1 MAGKGREAGG
11 GPVGTWPLLFLWPL
25 IAGFWPVFGTD
36 PLQDVFPLEARGN
49 IMFQADAA
57 RFRGPDGPIVE
68 VAISVPRDS
77 LLAENDSAKLSV
89 EIEPLDRRKR
99 SLGRFRTEVRLPPAA
114 PREEGGFPVPR
125 GWLRLSPRWVEGTVG
140 LRVRVEDLDR
150 RKRGLLDQLRD
161 KRLDGELAAR
171 IVPEGEPET
180 PGRLSDL
187 LFAWGPSATVDAGDA
202 SGGLRG
208 VRARLEPNPYR
219 YYGLFQP
226 LLTVY
231 WERYPG
237 GGDQAGAVVET
248 RRVLQLPDTL
258 VVAAERETLAASAE
272 ATWTLRRYNLSTLPG
287 GAYRM
292 EVTLHS
298 LDGTGGP
305 LARVAGAFQVI
316 WEERSWL
323 RSEAELL
330 DIARVI
336 LPSPQFEQFERLDR
350 GGQETF
356 FRDFWDRHVAGE
368 SGAVNSLERVFEE
381 RRAHADLF
389 FRGQRA
395 GMLSD
400 RGRVFIRLGPADEVR
415 AELNPHDDQLLWRT
429 LPEEMATG
437 GETGDEASTRL
448 SKRRTPLDNRAYEV
462 WQYTTRGDPLL
473 PEYITPG
480 QRLGLKF
487 IFVDELGTGDYTLVY
502 TNAPGTLQ

>member
-1 MAGKGREAGG
+1 MGSKA
-11 GPVGTWPLLFLWPL
+11 LLFLWPL
-25 IAGFWPVFGTD
+25 IAGFWPVFASD

-77 LLAENDSAKLSV
+77 LLAENDSARLSV

-114 PREEGGFPVPR
+114 SREDGGFPVSR
-125 GWLRLSPRWVEGTVG
+125 GWLRLFPRWVEGTVG

-150 RKRGLLDQLRD
+150 SKRGLVDQLRD
-161 KRLDGELAAR
+161 KRLDGELAGR
-171 IVPEGEPET
+171 IVPEGEPAV

-187 LFAWGPSATVDAGDA
+187 LFAWGPSATVDADVA
-202 SGGLRG
+202 RGGLSG
-208 VRARLEPNPYR
+208 VRTRLEPNPYR

-226 LLTVY
+226 FLTVY

-237 GGDQAGAVVET
+237 EGKEAGALVET
-248 RRVLQLPDTL
+248 RRVLHLPDL
-258 VVAAERETLAASAE
+258 LEVAAERETLAVSAE
-272 ATWTLRRYNLSTLPG
+272 ATWMLRRYDLSGLRG
-287 GAYRM
+287 GAYSM
-292 EVTLHS
+292 EVTLHR
-298 LDGTGGP
+298 LDGAGEP
-305 LARVAGAFQVI
+305 LAQATGAFQVV
-316 WEERSWL
+316 WDERSWM
-323 RSEAELL
+323 RSQAEFL

-336 LPSPQFEQFERLDR
+336 LPSPEFERFEKLDR
-350 GGQETF
+350 GAQETF
-356 FRDFWDRHVAGE
+356 FLDLWNSRAPSE
-368 SGAVNSLERVFEE
+368 SGAINSLERVFEE

-389 FRGQRA
+389 FRGQRT

-415 AELNPHDDQLLWRT
+415 AELNPHDGNLLWGAI
-429 LPEEMATG
+429 PEEMAADD
-437 GETGDEASTRL
+437 ETGDGASSRL
-448 SKRRTPLDNRAYEV
+448 TKRRSRFDNRAYEV
-462 WQYTTRGDPLL
+462 WEYATRGDPLL

-480 QRLGLKF
+480 QKLGLKF

>member
-1 MAGKGREAGG
+1 MASW
-11 GPVGTWPLLFLWPL
+11 PVLFLWPL
-25 IAGFWPVFGTD
+25 VAGFWPVFGSD
-36 PLQDVFPLEARGN
+36 PLQDAFPLEARGS

-57 RFRGPDGPIVE
+57 RFLGPDGPIVE

-77 LLAENDSAKLSV
+77 LLAENDSARLSV

-114 PREEGGFPVPR
+114 PREDGGFPVSR

-150 RKRGLLDQLRD
+150 RKRGLFDRLRD
-161 KRLDGELAAR
+161 RRLDGEVAAR
-171 IVPEGEPET
+171 IVPEGEPAA

-202 SGGLRG
+202 GGGLRG
-208 VRARLEPNPYR
+208 IRARLEPNPYR

-226 LLTVY
+226 VLMVY

-237 GGDQAGAVVET
+237 DVNDAWAVVET

-258 VVAAERETLAASAE
+258 VIAAERETLAVSAA
-272 ATWTLRRYNLSTLPG
+272 ATWMLRRYDLSGLPG
-287 GAYRM
+287 GAYCM
-292 EVTLHS
+292 EVTLHR
-298 LDGTGGP
+298 LDGAGGP
-305 LARVAGAFQVI
+305 LARAAGAFQVV
-316 WEERSWL
+316 WEERNWL
-323 RSEAELL
+323 RGEAELL
-330 DIARVI
+330 DIARVV
-336 LPSPQFEQFERLDR
+336 LPSPEFERFERLDR

-356 FRDFWDRHVAGE
+356 FRDFWNRHAPGE

-381 RRAHADLF
+381 RRAHTDLF

-415 AELNPHDDQLLWRT
+415 AELNPRDDQLLWRT
-429 LPEEMATG
+429 LPEEMALD
-437 GETGDEASTRL
+437 GETGDEASRRL
-448 SKRRTPLDNRAYEV
+448 SKRRTSFDNRAYEV
-462 WQYTTRGDPLL
+462 WEYTTRGDPLL
-473 PEYITPG
+473 PEYISPG
-480 QRLGLKF
+480 QRLGLRF